1 MNWIYKNNNNNT
13 ARFILGEYNNFTAK
27 TLICVGINPSTALP
41 NQLDPT
47 LKKVKAISSS
57 HSYTNWVMINI
68 YPQRATNPNNL
79 HPNCNNQLHFSNLNE
94 IQSLL
99 TTFTNAD
106 ILFAYG
112 NLINKRTSL
121 ITCLNDILK
130 LINNMNFTGQMFCIK
145 RTLAGNPIHPL
156 YQKTNCNFM
165 PY

>member
-1 MNWIYKNNNNNT
+1 
-13 ARFILGEYNNFTAK
+13 
-27 TLICVGINPSTALP
+27 
-41 NQLDPT
+41 
-47 LKKVKAISSS
+47 
-57 HSYTNWVMINI
+57 MINI

-112 NLINKRTSL
+112 NLINKRTYL